1 MTTKDPA
8 TEAEQAY
15 IEQERT
21 EWADPDEPNTVP
33 SGNTV
38 DADRRDAAAA
48 HDADRAPT
56 PDEEAAAP
64 DHADPDVR
72 RAYEEAN
79 ERGANAKGEG
89 KI

>member
-1 MTTKDPA
+1 MTNKDPA
-8 TEAEQAY
+8 TEPEQAY
-15 IEQERT
+15 VDQERT

-33 SGNTV
+33 SGNTL

-48 HDADRAPT
+48 HDADREPT

-64 DHADPDVR
+64 DRADPKVSQ
-72 RAYEEAN
+72 AYEEAN

-89 KI
+89 QI